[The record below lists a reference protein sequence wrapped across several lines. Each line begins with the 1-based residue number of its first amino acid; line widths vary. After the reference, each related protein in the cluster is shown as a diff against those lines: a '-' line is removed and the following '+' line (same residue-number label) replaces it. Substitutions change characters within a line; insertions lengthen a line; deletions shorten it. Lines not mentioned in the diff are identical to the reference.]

1 MKRSSVALRGGADA
15 ANLLVDRW
23 RNYCGKALQNSI
35 GSGRTISVVRKDC
48 AAARYVLG
56 HEIGH
61 NIGLDHEMA
70 KGGNKHYPYGHAHQ
84 ISHSPDSESPKYRTI
99 VGAGGKKSERPF
111 RGNYY
116 SNPDIIFPLTGTPTG
131 VAGVSNNARILME
144 NRFALANIGDE
155 TTPCSISGTNKYL
168 YVCPL
173 YHPLQ

>member
-61 NIGLDHEMA
+61 NIGLDHEMT

-99 VGAGGKKSERPF
+99 VGAGGINRNDLLEE
-111 RGNYY
+111 
-116 SNPDIIFPLTGTPTG
+116 ITTPTQ
-131 VAGVSNNARILME
+131 
-144 NRFALANIGDE
+144 
-155 TTPCSISGTNKYL
+155 T
-168 YVCPL
+168 
-173 YHPLQ
+173 